1 MPCDTK
7 LKAGETKEQR
17 SKRADEATVRL
28 EKALTAGRAQVRIGP
43 TGAVAFTGWEG
54 EERDGVAD
62 VCAYRRLTAKG
73 SWALRQ
79 AVARAEV
86 AQGRKVSAQAV
97 AAGIHSHDG
106 GKTWGS
112 H

>member
-17 SKRADEATVRL
+17 SARASAATVKL
-28 EKALTAGRAQVRIGP
+28 EAALTAGRASVRIGP
-43 TGAVAFTGWEG
+43 TGAIAFVGWNE

-62 VCAYRRLTAKG
+62 VCAYRRLVAKG

-79 AVARAEV
+79 AVARAE
-86 AQGRKVSAQAV
+86 ATAGRKLNPQAI
-97 AAGIHSHDG
+97 AAGVHSHDG
-106 GKTWGS
+106 GKSWGS